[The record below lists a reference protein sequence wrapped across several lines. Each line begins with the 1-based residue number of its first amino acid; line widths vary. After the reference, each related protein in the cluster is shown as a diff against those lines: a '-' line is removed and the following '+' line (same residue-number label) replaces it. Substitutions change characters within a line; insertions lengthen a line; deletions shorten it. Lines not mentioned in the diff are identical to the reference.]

1 MISQDLK
8 QRVKVAGIFLLQIYK
23 VTTGTLL
30 SLFVPQ
36 SCDNKICTVQEN
48 FENNETYHK
57 ITVYW
62 NFFAMFTFFTYYLV
76 ELRREEWAIKYL
88 DVDNNKSDNSLKEI
102 IRKEP
107 ALDKK
112 MDRLNKVY
120 YYSLLVNCFTYGI
133 NILLSIKVV
142 KDGYH
147 SSSTM
152 SCFVSFVLLVLM
164 KLYNSLEVAHQSVKN
179 DKMMSAY
186 MSEFVSF
193 NVLDPDYIKDK
204 EERMIVEQEKTDIQ
218 LEQIELQV
226 HTDEEVASITREER
240 NVDRFSTDPREGELS
255 NEVTDEVA
263 NDPAN
268 AKIID
273 YRELSNE
280 KVIEEEIIPDNKS
293 N

>member
-107 ALDKK
+107 TLDKK

-164 KLYNSLEVAHQSVKN
+164 KLYNSLEVAHQSVTN

-240 NVDRFSTDPREGELS
+240 NVDRFSTDPSEGELAKS
-255 NEVTDEVA
+255 PANEIEK
-263 NDPAN
+263 DPAN

>member
-1 MISQDLK
+1 MSQDLK

-36 SCDNKICTVQEN
+36 SCDNKICTLQEN
-48 FENNETYHK
+48 YENTETYHK
-57 ITVYW
+57 ITIYW
-62 NFFAMFTFFTYYLV
+62 NFFAMFTFFMYYLV

-88 DVDNNKSDNSLKEI
+88 DVDNNKSDNSLKDI
-102 IRKEP
+102 IRTEP
-107 ALDKK
+107 ALDKT

-120 YYSLLVNCFTYGI
+120 YYSLLVNCVTYGI

-147 SSSTM
+147 SSSTL

-164 KLYNSLEVAHQSVKN
+164 KLYNSLEVAHQSVKH

-186 MSEFVSF
+186 MNEFVSF

-204 EERMIVEQEKTDIQ
+204 EERMIVDQQQKDIQ

-226 HTDEEVASITREER
+226 HTDDEVASITNKEEGQPLSEIETKFLDV
-240 NVDRFSTDPREGELS
+240 VD
-255 NEVTDEVA
+255 
-263 NDPAN
+263 
-268 AKIID
+268 KIV
-273 YRELSNE
+273 EQE
-280 KVIEEEIIPDNKS
+280 KEQIIPDKTEGEQVN
-293 N
+293 

>member
-107 ALDKK
+107 ILDKK

-204 EERMIVEQEKTDIQ
+204 VDEEDQQKDIQ

-226 HTDEEVASITREER
+226 HTDEEVSSITNEER
-240 NVDRFSTDPREGELS
+240 ERNFSDIETKFLEVVD
-255 NEVTDEVA
+255 
-263 NDPAN
+263 
-268 AKIID
+268 KIV
-273 YRELSNE
+273 EQE
-280 KVIEEEIIPDNKS
+280 KEQIIPDKP
-293 N
+293 

>member
-204 EERMIVEQEKTDIQ
+204 EDIQQKDIQQKDIQ

-226 HTDEEVASITREER
+226 HTDEEVASITNEER
-240 NVDRFSTDPREGELS
+240 ERERERERNLSEIETKFLEVVD
-255 NEVTDEVA
+255 
-263 NDPAN
+263 
-268 AKIID
+268 KIV
-273 YRELSNE
+273 EQE
-280 KVIEEEIIPDNKS
+280 KEQIIPEK
-293 N
+293 

>member
-204 EERMIVEQEKTDIQ
+204 VDEEEQQKDIQ

-226 HTDEEVASITREER
+226 HTDEEVSSITNEEIERERERER
-240 NVDRFSTDPREGELS
+240 NLSDIETKFLEVVD
-255 NEVTDEVA
+255 
-263 NDPAN
+263 
-268 AKIID
+268 KIV
-273 YRELSNE
+273 EQE
-280 KVIEEEIIPDNKS
+280 KEQIIPEKLNK
-293 N
+293 NV

>member
-204 EERMIVEQEKTDIQ
+204 VEEDQQKDIQ

-226 HTDEEVASITREER
+226 HTDEEVASITNEEREER
-240 NVDRFSTDPREGELS
+240 ERNLSEIETKFLEVVD
-255 NEVTDEVA
+255 
-263 NDPAN
+263 
-268 AKIID
+268 KIV
-273 YRELSNE
+273 EQE
-280 KVIEEEIIPDNKS
+280 KEQIIPDKP
-293 N
+293 

>member
-107 ALDKK
+107 TLDKK

-164 KLYNSLEVAHQSVKN
+164 KLYNSLEVAHQSVTN

-204 EERMIVEQEKTDIQ
+204 VDIQQTDIQ

-255 NEVTDEVA
+255 NEVTDEVS

-273 YRELSNE
+273 YRELSKREVDE
-280 KVIEEEIIPDNKS
+280 KEEIIPDKK
-293 N
+293 

>member
-107 ALDKK
+107 TLDKK

-164 KLYNSLEVAHQSVKN
+164 KLYNSLEVAHQSVTN

-204 EERMIVEQEKTDIQ
+204 VDIQQTDIQ

-240 NVDRFSTDPREGELS
+240 NVDRFSTDPSEGELA
-255 NEVTDEVA
+255 NEVA

>member
-1 MISQDLK
+1 MMSQDLK

-36 SCDNKICTVQEN
+36 SCNNQICTVQEN
-48 FENNETYHK
+48 YENNETYHK

-62 NFFAMFTFFTYYLV
+62 NFFAMFTFFMYYLV

-88 DVDNNKSDNSLKEI
+88 DVDNNKSDNSLKDI
-102 IRKEP
+102 IRSEP
-107 ALDKK
+107 ALDKT

-120 YYSLLVNCFTYGI
+120 YYSLLANCVTYGI

-147 SSSTM
+147 SSSTV

-164 KLYNSLEVAHQSVKN
+164 KLYNSLEVAHQSVKH

-186 MSEFVSF
+186 MNEFVSF

-204 EERMIVEQEKTDIQ
+204 ADE
-218 LEQIELQV
+218 EQIIQEPHSPESIQVDQVELQV
-226 HTDEEVASITREER
+226 QTDEEVASITCEDREQANLSEIETKFLEV
-240 NVDRFSTDPREGELS
+240 VDKIVEQESLIPGTGESNNQST
-255 NEVTDEVA
+255 N
-263 NDPAN
+263 
-268 AKIID
+268 
-273 YRELSNE
+273 
-280 KVIEEEIIPDNKS
+280 
-293 N
+293 